1 MSALV
6 VIPARYHSSRFPGKL
21 LQKVAHKP
29 ILQWVI
35 EGVRECSFLEDVV
48 VATDHKAL
56 AQLAEN
62 CGVRA
67 IMTPSDMPSGTDRV
81 WAALQLL
88 EREGEVS
95 SKTSIINVQGDEPL
109 VSGALI
115 EDMCV
120 AFDKYPEADMITLAR
135 PLENEEELHSPHC
148 VKVLRKAN
156 GEALYFSRFPLPY
169 SRSPFPLEGASGI
182 SRASNAFGISRA
194 SSVSRKGAEAEE
206 AAGAGAEAGAEAE
219 GAEAAAD
226 RANAAAEEAAETSLL
241 HIGIYGYRW
250 KCLQEL
256 CEQKPPFLEQREGL
270 EQLRAL
276 YLNKNIQVLRCAYKN
291 IGVDE
296 AKDIAKV
303 EELLIKRER
312 TRKGEAQGDFK
323 SNPTSNPTSN
333 SKSNPKG
340 DSKGESKGKSDER

>member
-29 ILQWVI
+29 LLQWVI

-135 PLENEEELHSPHC
+135 PLESEEELHSPHC

-169 SRSPFPLEGASGI
+169 SRSPFPL
-182 SRASNAFGISRA
+182 
-194 SSVSRKGAEAEE
+194 
-206 AAGAGAEAGAEAE
+206 E

-312 TRKGEAQGDFK
+312 KRKGEAQGDFK
-323 SNPTSNPTSN
+323 SNPTSNPKSN

-340 DSKGESKGKSDER
+340 DSKSESKGKSDER